1 MHGSV
6 KCMLPCPFALC
17 MHGLWHGPLTLK
29 FKFFKWSC
37 LSYVKTDYFDWKF
50 KSRNFLKRARP
61 RMQAPLHS
69 PKSLKIPSLTNQIN
83 PSSYLLTHYHS
94 QNPKS
99 LPKPK
104 KYQKRQK
111 MAKHAKNVKMKIGSY
126 SNYSS
131 PLMITII
138 PGGKKAKNT
147 SKQPDVVGLSK
158 KITGE
163 TPEVRSDKR
172 NPRMLLRHRTSYRV
186 IQKEW

>member
-1 MHGSV
+1 MQRSV
-6 KCMLPCPFALC
+6 KCMLPYPLALC

-111 MAKHAKNVKMKIGSY
+111 DGKTCKKCKNENWLLLK
-126 SNYSS
+126 
-131 PLMITII
+131 LLI
-138 PGGKKAKNT
+138 PVDDYNHSWWRK
-147 SKQPDVVGLSK
+147 
-158 KITGE
+158 
-163 TPEVRSDKR
+163 
-172 NPRMLLRHRTSYRV
+172 
-186 IQKEW
+186 IQKHIKTTRFSGAQ